1 MKHITKKYQR
11 QQASPYPGGVSRNQA
26 PSRQTPSR
34 QTPSRQTPSR
44 QAPSRQAP
52 SRQTLTGRIA
62 GPEYASVRRIM
73 NEHPSEGLDLVSLAA
88 ILKDGEQ
95 KDPKRYLAFAEDME
109 EKEPQYLSTLGTRK
123 RAVSQLEI
131 TVERADESHQAD
143 VQARFVEDFLSRDS
157 LEDELF
163 DMLDAV
169 GKAFSLT
176 EIVWE
181 TSENQWMPKRL
192 HWIDPTW
199 LEFDELDLTTPYI
212 KSPEGPMPLAP
223 YKFIPFTLRAKSG
236 IPMRSG
242 LARAIAFVWMFK
254 NYDIKNWAQFLE
266 TYGQPVRIGRFGT
279 GATVAERK
287 ELLRTIASIGR
298 DFAGILPMGMN
309 VEFVEASGKGTSG
322 ALFEAKAAYLDKQI
336 SKVVLGQTMTT
347 DDGSSQAQ
355 ATVHNEVREDIERS
369 DARQLA
375 AALNQNLVRPMIEL
389 NFGQQKKYPRLR
401 IGRAEHIDLKEFT
414 SSAKTLHA
422 LGLPLSKNQLYST
435 TGLTPPETDEDTLAK
450 AQGPEEEQPQKEQ
463 PEKEQLDQEGTET
476 ASMILARGGRD
487 GLSDNDPDSLPDSLE
502 GLLEAGLG
510 AAGSA
515 FDREYLAPVQALADE
530 VSDFDAFIERLPDL
544 MAGAEPETVEL
555 MTQVFFMA
563 RAGGL
568 TGLDGE
574 DESDEGGPEE
584 GNTPKEGS
592 SHDA

>member
-1 MKHITKKYQR
+1 MKHITRKYQR
-11 QQASPYPGGVSRNQA
+11 GRPHSMPG
-26 PSRQTPSR
+26 RQPH
-34 QTPSRQTPSR
+34 R
-44 QAPSRQAP
+44 QA
-52 SRQTLTGRIA
+52 LTGRIA

-73 NEHPSEGLDLVSLAA
+73 NEHPSEGLDLLSLAA
-88 ILKDGEQ
+88 ILKDGERP
-95 KDPKRYLAFAEDME
+95 DPKRYLAFAEDME

-131 TVERADESHQAD
+131 TVERADESHAAD

-181 TSENQWMPKRL
+181 TSEQQWMPKSL

-199 LEFDELDLTTPYI
+199 LEFDELDLMTPYV

-242 LARAIAFVWMFK
+242 LARAVAFVWMFK

-279 GATVAERK
+279 GATDAERK
-287 ELLRTIASIGR
+287 ELLRTISSIGR
-298 DFAGILPMGMN
+298 DFAGILPMGMS
-309 VEFVEASGKGTSG
+309 VEFVEASGKGASG
-322 ALFEAKAAYLDKQI
+322 ALFEAKAEYLDKQI

-369 DARQLA
+369 DAKALA
-375 AALNQNLVRPMIEL
+375 GALNKYLVAPMIDL
-389 NFGQQKKYPRLR
+389 NFGRQQKYPRLR

-414 SSAKTLHA
+414 SSAKTLHG
-422 LGLPLSKNQLYST
+422 LGLPLSKTQLYST
-435 TGLTPPETDEDTLAK
+435 TGLTPPETDEDTLTR
-450 AQGPEEEQPQKEQ
+450 AQGPREKEG
-463 PEKEQLDQEGTET
+463 PEKEPEEQSETEETET
-476 ASMILARGGRD
+476 ASMILARKEAARD
-487 GLSDNDPDSLPDSLE
+487 GMPADDPDSLPDRLDD
-502 GLLEAGLG
+502 LMEAGL
-510 AAGSA
+510 ASVGSA
-515 FDREYLAPVQALADE
+515 FAAEYLAPVQALADE
-530 VSDFDAFIERLPDL
+530 VSDFDEFIERLPTL
-544 MAGAEPETVEL
+544 MEGAEPETVDL

-563 RAGGL
+563 RGGGL
-568 TGLDGE
+568 TGLDE
-574 DESDEGGPEE
+574 DEPEE

-592 SHDA
+592 SDGP